1 MRLIFAFLLT
11 VSVANAG
18 SLENYIQQK
27 NPKLSK
33 HTVHAVAVELRKYP
47 KPITHI
53 AERESTFDPH
63 ARSCGNVGLMGINVK
78 VWFSS
83 DPKYNLVKL
92 GILQHKQ
99 DVFTIRGNLKAG
111 FYIWKH
117 CKKNYRRY
125 RGCLP

>member
-1 MRLIFAFLLT
+1 MRLILAFLLT
-11 VSVANAG
+11 VSVANAE
-18 SLENYIQQK
+18 SLEKYIQQK
-27 NPKLSK
+27 NPNLSK
-33 HTVHAVAVELRKYP
+33 HIVKAVAVELKKYP

-53 AERESTFDPH
+53 AERESTFNPN
-63 ARSCGNVGLMGINVK
+63 ARSHGNVGLMGINIK

-92 GILQHKQ
+92 GILKHKQ

-111 FYIWKH
+111 HYIWKH